1 MAVKRLMVFA
11 VLLVAACATS
21 TPTPA
26 EPNADVLL
34 KLDREFAKQ
43 SAARGALAWQE
54 FMAPNAV
61 KPANAGRWLTG
72 PQEIGDNMLAAFGS
86 GFTLAWEPA
95 RAEIARGGKLGY
107 TWGRYHS
114 MFNGKAREGTY
125 MTVWQKQPDGA
136 WKVLFDTGDPD

>member
-1 MAVKRLMVFA
+1 MKRFSAIAFLF
-11 VLLVAACATS
+11 LTACAT
-21 TPTPA
+21 TAPPN

-34 KLDREFAKQ
+34 ARDREFAKQ

-54 FMAPNAV
+54 FMAPDAA
-61 KPANAGRWLTG
+61 KPANGGRVLVG

-114 MFNGKAREGTY
+114 VFKGNAREGTY
-125 MTVWQKQPDGA
+125 MTVWQKQPDGS
-136 WKVLFDTGDPD
+136 WKVVFDTGDPD